1 MNETP
6 DFFTMSQ
13 KQMMN
18 YYDTPENHIE
28 YSSNLDQGTQL
39 GTAYPAPDPYRNI
52 EYDDSTG
59 NNYSFFNPQNKMFI
73 PSLITQQNFIN
84 RDNVKTHLKEIR
96 EQMRTQD
103 KVINYN
109 PLERDIPR
117 TAEAMATDDNIR
129 NFLSEADTMIRR
141 YNLPKAAADALK
153 ADIMKSHLVDYSA
166 KKSALIQQAED
177 EMQQKIMRSIDP
189 DFKAGNIGGDRE
201 GDGEGVLGED
211 IPKDEAGEDESKD
224 NMGGAA
230 AGAGDN
236 SASNPNAPQADT
248 SPATRPFKVE
258 VMEAQRILAQ
268 IKRNEDS
275 GGALAEASK
284 AIIKKLKSS
293 KTAQLISY
301 ISSEISPGA
310 SKLTINMKTILKSV
324 FNVGGTLSIPEQSK
338 MRDIIVEIKKILK

>member
-1 MNETP
+1 MDETP
-6 DFFTMSQ
+6 DFFTMSK
-13 KQMMN
+13 KQVMN

-39 GTAYPAPDPYRNI
+39 GTAYPTPEPYRNI
-52 EYDDSTG
+52 EYDDSIG

-129 NFLSEADTMIRR
+129 KFLSEADTMIRR

-189 DFKAGNIGGDRE
+189 EFKPGNIAGDRE
-201 GDGEGVLGED
+201 GDGGGVL
-211 IPKDEAGEDESKD
+211 GEDESKD

-258 VMEAQRILAQ
+258 VLEATRILAQ
-268 IKRNEDS
+268 IKRIEDA
-275 GGALAEASK
+275 GGERAEASK
-284 AIIKKLKSS
+284 AIINKFESS
-293 KTAQLISY
+293 RTPQLISY
-301 ISSEISPGA
+301 ISSEIAAGSTP
-310 SKLTINMKTILKSV
+310 LTVNMKTILKGLFIAGAKIS
-324 FNVGGTLSIPEQSK
+324 EDEKSK
-338 MRDIIVEIKKILK
+338 MPLIINEIKKTLKSQQD